1 MANKLEFLKATAL
14 LRGLPEASLAAIA
27 AQVFEKRL
35 ERDEMVFH
43 EGDRAGALYFVA
55 EGVVKVFKTSAEGK
69 EQILSLM
76 RPGDFFNDVPLLDGG
91 AVPASAQAMGQVS
104 LYGIEKSQLELM
116 LRQYPPISGN
126 MLRMLAQ
133 RIRYLMTL
141 VEDLSFR
148 PVAGRVAR
156 ILLENAVGGLQPS
169 PRLTQRDMAALA
181 GTAREVVSRSLKFME
196 DEGFI
201 EMRQHR
207 IVIKNIAGLK
217 ELVGPTV

>member
-1 MANKLEFLKATAL
+1 MVNKLEFLKGNAL
-14 LRGLPEASLAAIA
+14 LRGLPEATVAALAPR
-27 AQVFEKRL
+27 VFEKRL
-35 ERDEMVFH
+35 ERDEMVFN
-43 EGDRAGALYFVA
+43 EGDPAGALYFVT
-55 EGVVKVFKTSAEGK
+55 EGVIKIFKTSAEGK
-69 EQILSLM
+69 EQILALM

-91 AVPASAQAMGQVS
+91 SVPASAQAMGQVF
-104 LYGIEKSQLELM
+104 LYGIEKGQLEIM
-116 LRQYPPISGN
+116 LRQHPLMAGN

-156 ILLENAVGGLQPS
+156 ILLENTDSKTQPG

-196 DEGFI
+196 DEGLI

-207 IVIKNIAGLK
+207 IVIKNIERLK
-217 ELVGPTV
+217 ELVGPAA